1 MTPLL
6 AGGLAALFVT
16 VGLLGV
22 PMLLDRGPLD
32 RLASRAGGAPARRA
46 SLTSRVVGGLAG
58 RLGPRV
64 APSIRGRQRERI
76 TRRLDLA
83 GRPGGMSVQRFIGLK
98 AALATLLGGVMLLL
112 ALAGSSPL
120 LLPLAVVVGWFG
132 PDVWL
137 AREARLRQE
146 RIERDLPDFLDILA
160 VTVRAGLGYR
170 AALGRVAEALGGPIA
185 DEMLTALRQM
195 ELGASR
201 RQAFLAL
208 RERSDSES
216 LATFIAAQLQAEE
229 LGVPLSKALNDIAED
244 MRRSAHQNARRRAS
258 RAAPRVSLIV
268 TTMIVPGAMILILV
282 SILLGSDLSESGLLG
297 G

>member
-6 AGGLAALFVT
+6 AGALAALFVT

-22 PMLLDRGPLD
+22 PMLLDRGPLE
-32 RLASRAGGAPARRA
+32 RLAGRAGAVPERRG
-46 SLTSRVVGGLAG
+46 SLITRIVGGLAG

-76 TRRLDLA
+76 AHRLDLA
-83 GRPGGMSVQRFIGLK
+83 GRPGGMTVQRFIGLK
-98 AALATLLGGVMLLL
+98 AALATLLGGVVALFLLT
-112 ALAGSSPL
+112 GSSPL
-120 LLPLAVVVGWFG
+120 LLPLAVAVGWFG
-132 PDVWL
+132 PDIWL

-170 AALGRVAEALGGPIA
+170 AALGRVAEALGGPISE
-185 DEMLTALRQM
+185 EMLTALRQM

-208 RERSDSES
+208 RDRTESES
-216 LATFIAAQLQAEE
+216 LGMFIAAQLQAEE
-229 LGVPLSKALNDIAED
+229 LGVPLSQALNDIAED
-244 MRRSAHQNARRRAS
+244 MRRAAHQNARRRAA
-258 RAAPRVSLIV
+258 RAAPRVSVIV
-268 TTMIVPGAMILILV
+268 TTLIVPGAMILILV
-282 SILLGSDLSESGLLG
+282 SIVLGSDLSETGLFG